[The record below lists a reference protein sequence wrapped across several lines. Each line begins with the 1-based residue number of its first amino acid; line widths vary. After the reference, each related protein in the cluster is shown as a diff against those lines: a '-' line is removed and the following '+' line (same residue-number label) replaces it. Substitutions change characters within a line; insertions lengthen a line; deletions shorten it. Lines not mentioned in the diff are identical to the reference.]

1 MKIETLANL
10 LKSTALDNLRAGG
23 ARNPHVHPSTFRF
36 LRSGDAQILFA
47 RYGFKRFP
55 LCVVRRRVP
64 ALLIA
69 VGFLLSG
76 CSSGGSVNPPAA
88 AASGDLKLT
97 AEQSKHINLYTVA
110 ESKFHRDI
118 QTSGTVD
125 FDEDRATGVLAAISG
140 PVSKLLVAPGDRV
153 KKGQALAYVESP
165 DFAAAVG
172 TFRKAEAAARNAR
185 RIADVDKDLL
195 AHKGVSDREAAQ
207 AQSDA
212 VGAESDRDAARQA
225 LVSLG
230 VDDKSI
236 AAIAGGKDVA
246 FPGGVVRAPLDG
258 IVVER
263 LITPGQLL
271 QAGTTACFT
280 IADVSRV
287 WVLAQVF
294 GGDIDQVSVG
304 DGAEVRVGDAVL
316 KGTVTN
322 VAAEVDANTRS
333 VAARVSVDNPHGTLK
348 KQMYVPVTLVA
359 RAESSGLLVP
369 VSAILRDDENL
380 PFVYV
385 AQAGGGFAREHVT
398 PGYRDG
404 DKYQIDEGLNA
415 GEQIVADGG
424 LFLQFMQS
432 Q

>member
-1 MKIETLANL
+1 MKSEIVHSTGRGSCAVFCVLGLLLA
-10 LKSTALDNLRAGG
+10 
-23 ARNPHVHPSTFRF
+23 
-36 LRSGDAQILFA
+36 
-47 RYGFKRFP
+47 
-55 LCVVRRRVP
+55 
-64 ALLIA
+64 
-69 VGFLLSG
+69 G
-76 CSSGGSVNPPAA
+76 CSSGGSVNPPASA
-88 AASGDLKLT
+88 TPGNLKLSAT
-97 AEQSKHINLYTVA
+97 QLQHVHLHTVA
-110 ESKFHRDI
+110 ESKFRKAV

-125 FDEDRATGVLAAISG
+125 FDADRATGVLAPISG
-140 PVSKLLVAPGDRV
+140 PVGKLLVASGDRV

-172 TFRKAEAAARNAR
+172 ALRKAEAAARTAR
-185 RIADVDKDLL
+185 NIADVDKDLL

-212 VGAESDRDAARQA
+212 IGAESDRAAARQA
-225 LVSLG
+225 LASLG
-230 VDDKSI
+230 VDAKSI
-236 AAIAGGKDVA
+236 ATIASGGDVA
-246 FPGGVVRAPLDG
+246 FPGGTIRAPLAG

-294 GGDIDQVSVG
+294 GADIGQVGVG
-304 DGAEVRVGDAVL
+304 DSAQIQAGDTTL
-316 KGTVTN
+316 QGKVTN
-322 VAAEVDANTRS
+322 VADEVDATTRA
-333 VAARVSVDNPHGTLK
+333 VVARVSVDNPHGALK
-348 KQMYVPVTLVA
+348 KQMYVRVSIVSRNETN
-359 RAESSGLLVP
+359 GLLAP

-385 AQAGGGFAREHVT
+385 AQADGGFARAHVT

-404 DKYQIDEGLNA
+404 DNYQIDAGLKA
-415 GEQIVADGG
+415 GDQIVADGG

>member
-1 MKIETLANL
+1 MMSEADN
-10 LKSTALDNLRAGG
+10 STA
-23 ARNPHVHPSTFRF
+23 PVWMMW
-36 LRSGDAQILFA
+36 
-47 RYGFKRFP
+47 
-55 LCVVRRRVP
+55 
-64 ALLIA
+64 LIA
-69 VGFLLSG
+69 MGFFLAG
-76 CSSGGSVNPPAA
+76 CSSGGNVNPPASA
-88 AASGDLKLT
+88 TPGNLKLS
-97 AEQSKHINLYTVA
+97 AAQMQHVHLYTVVEA
-110 ESKFHRDI
+110 KFHKAVR
-118 QTSGTVD
+118 TFGTVD
-125 FDEDRATGVLAAISG
+125 FDEEHATGVLAPISG
-140 PVSKLLVAPGDRV
+140 PVGTLLVAPGDRV
-153 KKGQALAYVESP
+153 TKGQALATVASP

-172 TFRKAEAAARNAR
+172 AFRKAEAAARNAR
-185 RIADVDKDLL
+185 RIAEVDKDLL

-225 LVSLG
+225 LAALG

-236 AAIAGGKDVA
+236 AAIASGGEAA
-246 FPGGVVRAPLDG
+246 FPGGTIRAPLAG

-280 IADVSRV
+280 IADISRM

-294 GGDIDQVSVG
+294 GADIGQVSVG
-304 DGAEVRVGDAVL
+304 DGARIQAGDATL
-316 KGTVTN
+316 HGKVTN
-322 VAAEVDANTRS
+322 VADEVDATTRA
-333 VAARVSVDNPHGTLK
+333 VVARVSVDNPHGALK
-348 KQMYVPVTLVA
+348 KQMYVPVSLVS
-359 RAESSGLLVP
+359 RSETNGLMVP

-385 AQAGGGFAREHVT
+385 VQSDGGFARVHVT

-404 DKYQIDEGLNA
+404 DNDQIDAGLKA
-415 GEQIVADGG
+415 GDQIVADGA